1 MREEICRWVDN
12 GHGPMIIIIMAKH
25 SKRTSTMTEMLREAL
40 ANAESVRAVARE
52 TGVQQASL
60 VRFLKGGQSL
70 RLDVADK
77 LATFFNIECTGV
89 QQCQAERYRVTDLSI
104 CQNPDT
110 ANLLHLMDA
119 FEALRSAYR
128 WMFNTARDSD
138 PIAGSDRIMAV
149 ISSAGWAWGAKELLG
164 RGRKKGWLTTSL
176 LPNNKHRR
184 VFAEVTSKRL
194 SPRLKAIEEIRN
206 KCFGHFDP
214 RIAQAFLARPEEEIP
229 PFLETTGRG
238 KLLKTRYPWSAFAVA
253 GFFCPT
259 PFQDSEV
266 RKLLREV
273 NNTVRDIMLLL
284 GAFIPALAQ
293 QLGMKWK
300 REGDDG

>member
-1 MREEICRWVDN
+1 MP
-12 GHGPMIIIIMAKH
+12 G
-25 SKRTSTMTEMLREAL
+25 
-40 ANAESVRAVARE
+40 
-52 TGVQQASL
+52 
-60 VRFLKGGQSL
+60 
-70 RLDVADK
+70 
-77 LATFFNIECTGV
+77 
-89 QQCQAERYRVTDLSI
+89 
-104 CQNPDT
+104 
-110 ANLLHLMDA
+110 
-119 FEALRSAYR
+119 
-128 WMFNTARDSD
+128 
-138 PIAGSDRIMAV
+138 
-149 ISSAGWAWGAKELLG
+149 
-164 RGRKKGWLTTSL
+164 
-176 LPNNKHRR
+176 
-184 VFAEVTSKRL
+184 EVTSKRL

-253 GFFCPT
+253 GFFCPS

-293 QLGMKWK
+293 QLGMKLK
-300 REGDDG
+300 REGDDDG